1 MLFYKRLNGSITYLQ
16 LQLHIFY
23 FKTQWLCT
31 NNSSKLFSLMLAQVL
46 GAAPQFIHCLE
57 RTFLA
62 AFPLA
67 ELSSDWLPDVNR

>member
-1 MLFYKRLNGSITYLQ
+1 
-16 LQLHIFY
+16 
-23 FKTQWLCT
+23 
-31 NNSSKLFSLMLAQVL
+31 MLAQVL